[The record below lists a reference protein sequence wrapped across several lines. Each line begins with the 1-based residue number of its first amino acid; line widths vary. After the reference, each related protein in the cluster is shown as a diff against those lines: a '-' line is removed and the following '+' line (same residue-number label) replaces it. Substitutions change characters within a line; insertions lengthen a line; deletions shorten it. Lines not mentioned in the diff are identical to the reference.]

1 MRHRALIALVI
12 AGAALVAAPASAGPK
27 KTVKVLDNYF
37 SPKKVTVAKD
47 TTVQWNWPE
56 DGGDVHD
63 VKLTSAPKGV
73 RKFHSE
79 AASGGYSFRRKLSRP
94 GTYKLLCTFHEDDD
108 MRMTIVVRRG

>member
-1 MRHRALIALVI
+1 VRHQALIVLAL
-12 AGAALVAAPASAGPK
+12 AGAALVAAPASAGSK
-27 KTVKVLDNYF
+27 RTVKVLDNYF
-37 SPKKVTVAKD
+37 SPRKLTVNKN
-47 TTVQWNWPE
+47 TTVVWNWPE

-79 AASGGYSFRRKLSRP
+79 AGSSGYTFRRKLSRS

-108 MRMTIVVRRG
+108 MRMTIVVRRR